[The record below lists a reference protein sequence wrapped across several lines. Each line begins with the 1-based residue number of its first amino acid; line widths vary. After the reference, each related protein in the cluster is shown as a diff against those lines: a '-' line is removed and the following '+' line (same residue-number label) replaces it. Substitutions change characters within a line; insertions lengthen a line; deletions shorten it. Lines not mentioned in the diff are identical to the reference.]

1 MPVLRPGL
9 PIRPPLGPLLLR
21 VLLFLPR
28 YVGRRPKGEGRYGT
42 AAVQLGGNNLEYHWT
57 ERAPTNPLFRR
68 WDASHRKRG
77 ERLPCVYAQLMTP
90 TIALCS

>member
-21 VLLFLPR
+21 VLLFVPDMWGVVQKGRVGTEQLLCSSGETTWNIIGQNGPPR
-28 YVGRRPKGEGRYGT
+28 T
-42 AAVQLGGNNLEYHWT
+42 
-57 ERAPTNPLFRR
+57 PLFRR
-68 WDASHRKRG
+68 WDASRRKRG
-77 ERLPCVYAQLMTP
+77 ERLPCAYAQLMTP